1 MLIREYRV
9 CMPLSVDEYQI
20 GQLYMIA
27 KHSAEQ
33 SKDGDGVEV
42 VENHPHEDPV
52 HGLGQFTEK
61 RIHLSNKLP
70 TWIKSFVPKL
80 FYVTEKAWNYYPF
93 TITEYTCSFVPRF
106 SISIQTRYENNPGTS
121 ENCLRL
127 SDEWLNVLEVDHI
140 DILSDEVAPHHYK
153 ETEDLGKFHSRKT
166 GRGPLNWKETS
177 NPIMCSYKAVEVR
190 LDVWGIQGRV
200 EDFIQKSIRE
210 ILLVGHRQAVA
221 WLDDWYG
228 MTIEDVREYEL
239 KMQSETNARMQEDLK
254 EEQDEL
260 DSSEPSSGSVTPG
273 TPAPKKGWFPWS

>member
-1 MLIREYRV
+1 
-9 CMPLSVDEYQI
+9 
-20 GQLYMIA
+20 
-27 KHSAEQ
+27 
-33 SKDGDGVEV
+33 
-42 VENHPHEDPV
+42 
-52 HGLGQFTEK
+52 
-61 RIHLSNKLP
+61 
-70 TWIKSFVPKL
+70 
-80 FYVTEKAWNYYPF
+80 
-93 TITEYTCSFVPRF
+93 
-106 SISIQTRYENNPGTS
+106 
-121 ENCLRL
+121 
-127 SDEWLNVLEVDHI
+127 
-140 DILSDEVAPHHYK
+140 
-153 ETEDLGKFHSRKT
+153 
-166 GRGPLNWKETS
+166 
-177 NPIMCSYKAVEVR
+177 MCSYKAVEVR